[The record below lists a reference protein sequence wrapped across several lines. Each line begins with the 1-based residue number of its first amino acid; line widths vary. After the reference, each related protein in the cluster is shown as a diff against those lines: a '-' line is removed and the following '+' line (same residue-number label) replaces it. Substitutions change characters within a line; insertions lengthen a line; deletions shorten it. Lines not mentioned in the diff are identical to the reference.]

1 MKKAFFCLFFCALCA
16 GCGGGPDVYQ
26 GECPPGRDCSLPG
39 VAMVF
44 ELQAENFFNL
54 PWPADP
60 RKTEAGTIDVSG
72 FPNPSGS
79 SLLGQW
85 LELIGENTTGFG
97 TYAAGYFTFSGRL
110 SERAGALRPAD
121 TLAADSP
128 VFLVDISD
136 GPSAGERIPL
146 EVSYYDEE
154 RQFTPAYTLALRP
167 SDGFPLRSSTTY
179 ALVVRRELRSLSGL
193 PLGASADFERTK
205 YTSPPRDER
214 LLRWWRVYQPAYE
227 RIERIAG
234 VGRGDIAALAVFTT
248 QPVVEEM
255 DRVRDFIAS
264 FWEAQIGEWQVLG
277 RRKKA
282 QLYQARI
289 TLPQFQ
295 AGLPPDFAAG
305 GGFVFDSQGRPVVQR
320 SERVGLTLAVPDGE
334 EPAGGWPLVLYH
346 HGTGG
351 DRFSFCSTSSSTGDE
366 CDWLAEV
373 GVASAA
379 IDQPLHGERNTGG
392 WDEVS
397 VTFNGQNPEAFRDN
411 FRQGAAELLVLEK
424 VAASL
429 EIPAQVAVSGRT
441 VRFDPGRLAFM
452 GHSQGGITGPIF
464 LGSSRRVRG
473 AMLSASGGGLGTVI
487 LERKN
492 PVDIRALLVLAMGLV
507 AEELDLNHPVISLFQ
522 TYAERADPINYARR
536 FLAEPEDFPRHLLF
550 TEGLKDEMTMP
561 VQIENLAAAAG
572 CAPLEPVARLP
583 LAMSLRGVKPVARP
597 GRGNARGPA
606 GEPVTALLAQFP
618 EEGHFAIYDNAD
630 ARKLVVDFLQT
641 LLYDPP
647 PTVGRP

>member
-1 MKKAFFCLFFCALCA
+1 MNKAFLGAFFCFLNVACEGAT
-16 GCGGGPDVYQ
+16 DVYQ

-60 RKTEAGTIDVSG
+60 RKTESGTIDVSN

-79 SLLGQW
+79 SLLDQW
-85 LELIGENTTGFG
+85 LKLIGENTTGFG

-110 SERAGALRPAD
+110 SERAGALQPAD

-136 GPSAGERIPL
+136 GPSAGERFPL
-146 EVSYYDEE
+146 QVSYYDQE
-154 RQFTPAYTLALRP
+154 RQFTPAYTLAVRP
-167 SDGFPLRSSTTY
+167 SDGFCLRSSTTY
-179 ALVVRRELRSLSGL
+179 ALVVRRELRSRSGML
-193 PLGASADFERTK
+193 LGATADFERTK
-205 YTSPPRDER
+205 YASPPSDER
-214 LLRWWRVYQPAYE
+214 LLRWWQVYQPAYE
-227 RIERIAG
+227 RIERITG
-234 VGRGDIAALAVFTT
+234 IGRGDIAALAVFTT
-248 QPVVEEM
+248 QKVVEEM
-255 DRVRDFIAS
+255 DRVRDFVDS
-264 FWEAQIGEWQVLG
+264 LWDAQIGEWQALG
-277 RRKKA
+277 RRQKA

-305 GGFVFDSQGRPVVQR
+305 GGFVFDAQGQPVVQR
-320 SERVGLTLAVPDGE
+320 TERVGLTVAVPDGDQ
-334 EPAGGWPLVLYH
+334 PVGGWPLVLYH

-351 DRFSFCSTSSSTGDE
+351 DRFSFCSSSSGDE

-373 GVASAA
+373 GVASAG

-397 VTFNGQNPEAFRDN
+397 VTFNVQNPEAFRDN

-429 EIPAQVAVSGRT
+429 QIPAEVAVSGKA
-441 VRFDPGRLAFM
+441 VHFDSGRLAFM

-464 LGSSRRVRG
+464 LGSARRVRG

-507 AEELDLNHPVISLFQ
+507 DEELDLNHPVISLFQ

-536 FLAEPEDFPRHLLF
+536 FLSEPEDFPRHLFF

-561 VQIENLAAAAG
+561 TQIENLAAAAG

-618 EEGHFAIYDNAD
+618 DDGHFAIYYNTD
-630 ARKLVVDFLQT
+630 AQQLVVDFLQS

-647 PTVGRP
+647 PTVGKR